1 MSDGDPLLDDLAAA
15 VLDGAAVDWV
25 AAESS
30 ADPAART
37 FVRHLRLVSSIVQV
51 HHNPSPT
58 GNDPPVPVPDKIT
71 ATSDRW
77 GHLRLLERIG
87 SGAFGEVF
95 RAWDTRLD
103 REVALKL
110 LPTTPSPDSEMES
123 SIIREGR
130 LLAKVRHPNVIT
142 IYGAEQIGDRVG
154 IWMEFVRGQTL
165 EQLLQPGAVL
175 SAPEAVDIG
184 VDLCRAVSAV
194 HAAGVLHRD
203 IKAHNV
209 TRAED
214 GRVVL
219 MDFGTGRE
227 LDDNS
232 SSDLTGTPLYVAPEI
247 FAGEPATI
255 RSDIYSLGVL
265 LYHLVTGSYPVPGRT
280 IREVRQGHEHA
291 ERIAVRSARPDLRP
305 ALARAIERACA
316 PEPERRY
323 ENVDAL
329 ARDLVGLQRR
339 RWRVGLRYGVAA
351 AAAVVLVALLTS
363 EVRGRWGGDHRSLV
377 TRLASL
383 FTGASSP
390 VEPSVI
396 AVLPFKNLGVEAGS
410 KELADGLTVGLI
422 EELARIDGLSVRSQ
436 ASSFALEN
444 RSPNARDAGRQLGAN
459 FVVVGSLQLSGEVVR
474 VTAELVRAAN
484 ETSAWSGHFDRPLTS
499 STEFLAIQDEI
510 SRAIV
515 NALRLKLGR
524 GQRRYEL
531 SPALFYQDLRAKLL
545 HQRRGKDGSKEA
557 ARLFEEIVAHRP
569 DYAPG
574 WAGLASAFSEAIRLA
589 NLETGLPSA
598 QDVDKVRAAAN
609 RALDL
614 DPMSADAHAAIG
626 AVFAYDR
633 HWPQA
638 EEAFD
643 RALGLNP
650 SRTIT
655 YTDFVLSSLV
665 PQGKLEKAL
674 DLLARARA
682 GDPLSLDVRRVTAL
696 IQLFSGR
703 YDDAIQNCQWVLARD
718 PGFPFVERF
727 LGQALVHS
735 GRLEEALTIFEND
748 PNEWPFL
755 GYVYAV
761 MGRRADAE
769 VLAARHP
776 QTPGRQMYVYAGL
789 GDKDRTFARLKGLAA
804 TNWWAAASAMQRPEL
819 ALLRGDPRVAALRQ
833 RLGLPPLN

>member
-1 MSDGDPLLDDLAAA
+1 MISQPPCSMARQWIGSRPN
-15 VLDGAAVDWV
+15 
-25 AAESS
+25 
-30 ADPAART
+30 PAPTQRRGT

-51 HHNPSPT
+51 HHDPPPT
-58 GNDPPVPVPDKIT
+58 GNDPPVPVPHQIT

-77 GHLRLLERIG
+77 GHLRLLEWIG

-110 LPTTPSPDSEMES
+110 LPTTPSPDSEIES

-165 EQLLQPGAVL
+165 EQLLQQGTVFRAAEVIG
-175 SAPEAVDIG
+175 IG
-184 VDLCRAVSAV
+184 VDVCRAVSAV

-232 SSDLTGTPLYVAPEI
+232 SSDLTGTPLYVAPEV
-247 FAGEPATI
+247 FAGKPATI

-265 LYHLVTGSYPVPGRT
+265 LYHLVTGSYPVRGRT
-280 IREVRQGHEHA
+280 IREVRQGHEHG

-339 RWRVGLRYGVAA
+339 PWRVGLQYGL
-351 AAAVVLVALLTS
+351 AAAVAVLLVALLTS
-363 EVRGRWGGDHRSLV
+363 EVRARWSGDHRSLA

-383 FTGASSP
+383 FTGAPSP
-390 VEPSVI
+390 VEHPVI
-396 AVLPFKNLGVEAGS
+396 AVLPFKNLGDEAGS
-410 KELADGLTVGLI
+410 KDLADGLTVGLI
-422 EELARIDGLSVRSQ
+422 EELARIDGLAVKSQ
-436 ASSFALEN
+436 TSSFALED
-444 RSPNARDAGRQLGAN
+444 RSSNARDAGRELGAN
-459 FVVVGSLQLSGEVVR
+459 FVVVGSLQLSGEVLR
-474 VTAELVRAAN
+474 VSAELVRAAN

-531 SPALFYQDLRAKLL
+531 SPALFYQDLKAKLL
-545 HQRRGKDGSKEA
+545 HQRRGKDGSPEEA
-557 ARLFEEIVAHRP
+557 AKLFEEIVARRP

-574 WAGLASAFSEAIRLA
+574 WAGLASAFAEFIRLA
-589 NLETGLPSA
+589 NLETGLPSP
-598 QDVDKVRAAAN
+598 QDVDKVRAAAI

-633 HWPQA
+633 HWRQA
-638 EEAFD
+638 EEAFG
-643 RALGLNP
+643 RALALNP

-655 YTDFVLSSLV
+655 HTDFVLATLV
-665 PQGKLEKAL
+665 PQGKFGDALER
-674 DLLARARA
+674 LAQARTA
-682 GDPLSLDVRRVTAL
+682 DPLSLDVRRITAL

-703 YDDAIQNCQWVLARD
+703 YDDAIQNCKWVLAQD
-718 PGFPFVERF
+718 PGFPFVEQF

-735 GRLEEALTIFEND
+735 GRLEEALTIFENN
-748 PNEWPFL
+748 PQQWALL
-755 GYVYAV
+755 GFVYAA
-761 MGRRADAE
+761 MGRSGDAE
-769 VLAARHP
+769 AIAARHP
-776 QTPGRQMYVYAGL
+776 EAPGRQMIVYAGL
-789 GDKDRTFARLKGLAA
+789 GDKDRTFARLEGLAA
-804 TNWWAAASAMQRPEL
+804 NNWWMAAFAMQRPEL

-833 RLGLPPLN
+833 RLRLPPLS